1 MNLFQL
7 FLISLKLGITS
18 FGGPSAHLGFF
29 QQMYVNKQ
37 RWIKNEDYAQLVALA
52 QFLPGPASS
61 QVGIAMG
68 YYKAKILGSIV
79 SFIGFTAPSA
89 LFLMSFAL

>member
-7 FLISLKLGITS
+7 FITSLKLGVTS

-37 RWIKNEDYAQLVALA
+37 RWIKNDEYLQLVALA

-61 QVGIAMG
+61 QVGIAIG
-68 YYKAKILGSIV
+68 YNKAKIL
-79 SFIGFTAPSA
+79 
-89 LFLMSFAL
+89 FLLYPLSVLQPLPHYF